1 MIKAHYI
8 ETISKQKVYLGEIHT
23 EKHKLANNKTY
34 TYEVYHLPPF
44 AIIIPFNK
52 NLNKFLMIRQYRP
65 SWRRRSLEFPAGGF
79 DISDGTLM
87 ETAKRELQEETGF
100 KSLNMKEIGIFKHS
114 SRSTRDFGI
123 FYTDS
128 MIEAEKSLDEGEFIE
143 EMLWLTKEEIETA
156 ILNKDI
162 IDGSHVLG
170 WYRFKS
176 EELIEKKTFI
186 L

>member
-1 MIKAHYI
+1 MNKAHYI

-34 TYEVYHLPPF
+34 NYEVYHLPPF
-44 AIIIPFNK
+44 AIIIPYNK
-52 NLNKFLMIRQYRP
+52 NLNQYLMIRQYRP
-65 SWRRRSLEFPAGGF
+65 SWRRVSLEFPAGGF
-79 DISDGTLM
+79 DKSDGTLI

-100 KSLNMKEIGIFKHS
+100 KPLNMREIGIFKHS

-128 MIEAEKSLDEGEFIE
+128 MIEDEKNLDDGEFIE
-143 EMLWLTKEEIETA
+143 EMLWLTKDQIETA
-156 ILNKDI
+156 IDKQEI
-162 IDGSHVLG
+162 IDGSHLLG
-170 WYRFKS
+170 WYSFLSKKS
-176 EELIEKKTFI
+176 NEKAFI